1 MARCLEA
8 TGLTGGVPLHRSP
21 VGPAARGHSWAR
33 SSTTRWDGLFSPAK
47 GHQSR
52 QWVDRPP
59 GCQAA
64 GGGRQAPCPAS
75 RTLSL
80 ARHCTASSGDRR
92 FRAPA
97 ICSLGGVEAGL
108 GPERKW
114 RRRQGAAG
122 RPRVGRPARGPPRE
136 AAGGRP
142 SCGLRVR
149 VCTHAPRR
157 AGPGGRGGL
166 AGPVARLGRGG
177 GGGWSGPCKRPA
189 RLRTERRVRVT
200 VTTRPLFSRV
210 ETGPTAAV
218 RRGKGQPVCKA
229 GGFSALW
236 PPGKTPEAW
245 ALRGATCP
253 SRPRFPIRKGRGQSP
268 HRFPVELNG

>member
-136 AAGGRP
+136 AARGRP

-149 VCTHAPRR
+149 ACAHTLPGMPGPA
-157 AGPGGRGGL
+157 AGE
-166 AGPVARLGRGG
+166 
-177 GGGWSGPCKRPA
+177 GWQAPCKRPA
-189 RLRTERRVRVT
+189 RLRTERQVRVT
-200 VTTRPLFSRV
+200 VTTRPRFSRV

-236 PPGKTPEAW
+236 PPGKTPEAR

>member
-142 SCGLRVR
+142 SCGVR
-149 VCTHAPRR
+149 VCACARVHTRSPACR
-157 AGPGGRGGL
+157 AGRPGRVGRPRGPSGTWRGRG
-166 AGPVARLGRGG
+166 VE
-177 GGGWSGPCKRPA
+177 RPA

-200 VTTRPLFSRV
+200 VTTRPRFSRV

-236 PPGKTPEAW
+236 PPGKTPEAR

>member
-142 SCGLRVR
+142 SCGVRVR
-149 VCTHAPRR
+149 ACARVHTRSPACR
-157 AGPGGRGGL
+157 AGRPGRVGRPRGPSGTWRGRGVERPVQTPRAPPDRAPGEGDHHHKASVL
-166 AGPVARLGRGG
+166 SSGNGAHRSGQTREGTACLQGRWVFRTVASWEDTRGPGSQGRYL
-177 GGGWSGPCKRPA
+177 PFPA
-189 RLRTERRVRVT
+189 SV
-200 VTTRPLFSRV
+200 
-210 ETGPTAAV
+210 
-218 RRGKGQPVCKA
+218 
-229 GGFSALW
+229 
-236 PPGKTPEAW
+236 
-245 ALRGATCP
+245 
-253 SRPRFPIRKGRGQSP
+253 P
-268 HRFPVELNG
+268 HP